1 MMILTGLRRRPFFF
15 YDYPDRAKKLAPRDF
30 GPLFATGQIDRVR
43 LKKRDTLKFR
53 VIIFS

>member
-1 MMILTGLRRRPFFF
+1 MMILTGLRRRPFF

-43 LKKRDTLKFR
+43 LKNEIL
-53 VIIFS
+53 

>member
-1 MMILTGLRRRPFFF
+1 MMILTGLRRRPFF
-15 YDYPDRAKKLAPRDF
+15 YDYLDRVKKLAPRDF
-30 GPLFATGQIDRVR
+30 GPLFATGQVDRVR